1 MAVLHSCSF
10 VSPTP
15 AVFAPSART
24 KPPPSAFASVPA
36 GRRESSFPGLT
47 LRQRPTAALRPGV
60 VVRAQSRRGVPPAAG
75 PADRYFVEERK
86 HVMGRYNK
94 IVGVD
99 HGCLYMEAT
108 TMSGQVCLSAKQAL
122 KMASNVMDSA
132 CLNLGAPNEISLDT
146 IHGTIRAY
154 VKIFVDVADASYSK
168 SVRKDTVMS
177 FLGALTGLASISHIL
192 LDTALEALSHTHP
205 RASMSEYAFNCDVKG
220 MRDEFN
226 QQMYDLEDGI
236 SNASSAE
243 ICKVVIP
250 IILEAME
257 ITGSF
262 VGLMVDRRKRAL
274 GKAHSEVTV

>member
-10 VSPTP
+10 VSPSP

-99 HGCLYMEAT
+99 HGCL
-108 TMSGQVCLSAKQAL
+108 
-122 KMASNVMDSA
+122 DSA
-132 CLNLGAPNEISLDT
+132 CLNLGVPNEISLDT

-262 VGLMVDRRKRAL
+262 VGLM
-274 GKAHSEVTV
+274 